1 MHARCSERARPC
13 RFEYDLTER
22 LEYFTSQP
30 RVNFATGIITRV
42 IYDASDAGIPAV
54 EKDGAKG

>member
-1 MHARCSERARPC
+1 MHAVASAH
-13 RFEYDLTER
+13 DHVVSNTITER